1 MAATPLEHP
10 GALALATKWTGDAD
24 VLPLVGELTDTPAK
38 AGAANR
44 QTKSKHLP
52 ECIITISQLIFFV
65 KKPRT
70 SSSVEVNLRKA
81 STYTQ

>member
-10 GALALATKWTGDAD
+10 GALALATKWTADAD

-52 ECIITISQLIFFV
+52 ECII
-65 KKPRT
+65 
-70 SSSVEVNLRKA
+70 
-81 STYTQ
+81 